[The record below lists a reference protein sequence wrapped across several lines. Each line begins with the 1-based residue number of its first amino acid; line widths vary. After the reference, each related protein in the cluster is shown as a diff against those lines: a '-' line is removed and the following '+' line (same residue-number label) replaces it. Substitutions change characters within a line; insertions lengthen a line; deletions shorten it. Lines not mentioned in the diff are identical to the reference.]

1 MRRFYAPL
9 ERFQGDTISLSPE
22 ETQHL
27 ARVLRLGIGDRVE
40 VCDGLGRN
48 VEAVVTELQP
58 RGALLQVVQV
68 LPIWGE
74 SPLQLCLGIGLAKG
88 DAMDEVIRQA
98 VEMGVRQIL
107 PFVSER
113 SERTAADRSRRRLT
127 RWRRLAQESLKSCQR
142 SFLPEI
148 APPQELAAVVQTGA
162 EVKLIFWED
171 QRNGGLP
178 ALLNQPRPAAAL
190 VLIGPEGGFAP
201 GEVEQARAAGCEVAS
216 LGPRRLKVPT
226 AALAALTLLQY
237 AWGDLA

>member
-1 MRRFYAPL
+1 MRRFYTPP

-27 ARVLRLGIGDRVE
+27 ARVLRLRPGDRVE

-48 VEAVVTELQP
+48 GEAMVTDLQP
-58 RGALLQVVQV
+58 GGARLSSVRE
-68 LPIWGE
+68 LPTWGE
-74 SPLQLCLGIGLAKG
+74 SPLRLYLGIGLAKG

-98 VEMGVRQIL
+98 VEMGVSKIL

-113 SERTAADRSRRRLT
+113 SERAAADRSRRRLT
-127 RWRRLAQESLKSCQR
+127 RWGRLAQESLKSCQR

-148 APPQELAAVVQTGA
+148 ASPQEFAAVVQTGA

-178 ALLNQPRPAAAL
+178 ALLNLPRPAAAL
-190 VLIGPEGGFAP
+190 ILIGPEGGFAP
-201 GEVEQARAAGCEVAS
+201 GEVDLARASGCEVAS

-237 AWGDLA
+237 SWGDLA